1 MSSNQRRALCIE
13 GRDATRLLDSVG
25 RDKTRRISSKKEE
38 KKSLKNKTSRED
50 EVGEMGEEEGSQI

>member
-25 RDKTRRISSKKEE
+25 RDETRRISSKKEE